1 MIPNASRVA
10 KIQEVTIRGTVLRPQ
25 TAHWNPRTLRHR
37 FVLGR
42 SKDRYAL
49 FNDGSLS
56 FFIGVKS
63 LQPHITCVISDGDG
77 VLSQINSVGAKVTIT
92 GFLRSSFEYPGFQ
105 STANA
110 RIFEVNPIR
119 SLEVDGEVWT
129 FDLSH
134 PSVVRDWTAELNET
148 DERRKVQYW
157 KGRDTFVFSNIGTE
171 ERGFFRVTGDVHD
184 IKLNNGTSRPAWF
197 VLNKEN
203 ASRQIRVTCL
213 QGTRP
218 ARVLR
223 TLRSERVSVI
233 GLRSLDLVRALED
246 RYRINLIAFDL
257 EPL

>member
-1 MIPNASRVA
+1 M
-10 KIQEVTIRGTVLRPQ
+10 
-25 TAHWNPRTLRHR
+25 
-37 FVLGR
+37 
-42 SKDRYAL
+42 
-49 FNDGSLS
+49 
-56 FFIGVKS
+56 
-63 LQPHITCVISDGDG
+63 
-77 VLSQINSVGAKVTIT
+77 
-92 GFLRSSFEYPGFQ
+92 
-105 STANA
+105 
-110 RIFEVNPIR
+110 
-119 SLEVDGEVWT
+119 
-129 FDLSH
+129 
-134 PSVVRDWTAELNET
+134 
-148 DERRKVQYW
+148 
-157 KGRDTFVFSNIGTE
+157 FSNIGTE

>member
-1 MIPNASRVA
+1 M
-10 KIQEVTIRGTVLRPQ
+10 G
-25 TAHWNPRTLRHR
+25 
-37 FVLGR
+37 
-42 SKDRYAL
+42 
-49 FNDGSLS
+49 
-56 FFIGVKS
+56 
-63 LQPHITCVISDGDG
+63 DGDA

-92 GFLRSSFEYPGFQ
+92 GFLRSSFEYPGLE
-105 STANA
+105 STDYA
-110 RIFEVNPIR
+110 RIFEVNPMR

-134 PSVVRDWTAELNET
+134 PAVVRDWTAELNET
-148 DERRKVQYW
+148 DECRNVQYW

-171 ERGFFRVTGDVHD
+171 ERGFFRVTGDVRD
-184 IKLNNGTSRPAWF
+184 IKLNNGSSRPAWF

-223 TLRSERVSVI
+223 TLGSERVSVI
-233 GLRSLDLVRALED
+233 GLRSIDLVRALED
-246 RYRINLIAFDL
+246 RYRINFIAFDL